1 MSDAKK
7 SKAEANKPDYVV
19 DLEKAYGPPSDAGFG
34 SAVFF
39 EVAADG
45 DDLEEL
51 AQKYYEHYVGA
62 KWQEWGEDTWM
73 GPWKEVYVRKAG
85 AKHDIAKEL
94 MGVDDLNVKN
104 SAPMILEVIENADE
118 AVKALAAAYDAAEVE
133 ELRVYNIGDGE
144 AMSGLEVAGRRKN
157 GEATFLVFLMD

>member
-1 MSDAKK
+1 MKETK
-7 SKAEANKPDYVV
+7 QANTEMAKPDYVV

-39 EVAADG
+39 EMAAD

-51 AQKYYEHYVGA
+51 AKKYYEHYVGK

-73 GPWKEVYVRKAG
+73 SPWKEVYVRKADV
-85 AKHDIAKEL
+85 KKNVEKEL
-94 MGVDDLNVKN
+94 KSIDDD
-104 SAPMILEVIENADE
+104 SAAISVPMILENIEDADA
-118 AVKALAAAYDAAEVE
+118 AVGALANAYDDASVKDF
-133 ELRVYNIGDGE
+133 RVYNIGDGE
-144 AMSGLEVAGRRKN
+144 AMSGLVLAGCREN